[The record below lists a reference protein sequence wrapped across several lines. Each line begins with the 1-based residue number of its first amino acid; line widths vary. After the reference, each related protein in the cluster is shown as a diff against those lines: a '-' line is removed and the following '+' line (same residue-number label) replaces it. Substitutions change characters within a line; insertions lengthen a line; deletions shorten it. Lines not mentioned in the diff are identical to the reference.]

1 MKPETILVS
10 FSARPKGSR
19 CPFGNAIS
27 FDLRPGGC
35 VWLRGSSGRGK
46 STLASYLCNILPQS
60 TLDKLQISAS
70 CQWNPSLQPSE
81 RCGVLF
87 QKTTLL
93 DELTVAG
100 NLAIALDAV
109 GGCPL
114 KDRNL
119 KIKQLLEMVGLSHQ
133 DDADKMPTEL
143 SGGMGRRASLALQL
157 AQNKHVIFLDEPFAG
172 LDLDVA
178 ASIAQELVYLR
189 KTKGTAFI
197 LISHEP
203 ELAEKVMDASC
214 EGNIICHLQEPKFVS
229 KPIQRREINLYRG
242 TTFTDRFWDKLVD
255 YFLWSLPLILLA
267 FLACGLA
274 ISMLICETLR
284 RMDVSDPVLKL
295 VDKEIRPLI
304 KMLTGQEATPLHM
317 LGVKMKVSSLLNQTV
332 PPAKATLY
340 AIGMTKLFVLE
351 IGPLLT
357 ALLLCG
363 RIGGSYAGKLAT
375 MQATSE
381 TKLLRTLG
389 VSPMAWSLYPAA
401 LAVSIAGPLLTSIGT
416 FLALYAASLV
426 GSYYGIGDFDD
437 FWEQARLNT
446 FPTLTLR
453 LSLVGLANVVQEEG
467 GGDTANIMSW
477 NILRCLQSLVNCS
490 FYDSLI
496 EIITYPPI
504 YHFVKAQVYIAII
517 LGVAE
522 ISARIRLHVTPRTVP
537 SIITQAVVT
546 SGLFVILADWFFS
559 QLLLKRK

>member
-1 MKPETILVS
+1 MEPETILVS

-87 QKTTLL
+87 QQTTLL

-109 GGCPL
+109 GCPL

-119 KIKQLLEMVGLSHQ
+119 KIKQLLDMVGLSHH

-214 EGNIICHLQEPKFVS
+214 EGGNIICHLQEPPKYAS
-229 KPIQRREINLYRG
+229 KPIQRRMTNLYRG
-242 TTFTDRFWDKLVD
+242 TTFMNRFWDKLVD

-274 ISMLICETLR
+274 ISMLTCETLR
-284 RMDVSDPVLKL
+284 RMDVSDPVLRL

-375 MQATSE
+375 MQATSQ
-381 TKLLRTLG
+381 TKLLKTLG

-437 FWEQARLNT
+437 FWEWAQLNT
-446 FPTLTLR
+446 FPTLR
-453 LSLVGLANVVQEEG
+453 LSLGLANAVQEEDG
-467 GGDTANIMSW
+467 GGTANIMSW
-477 NILRCLQSLVNCS
+477 NILRCFQSLANCS
-490 FYDSLI
+490 FYDFLI

-522 ISARIRLHVTPRTVP
+522 ISARIRLHVTPRKVP

>member
-1 MKPETILVS
+1 MTSETTTLVS
-10 FSARPKGSR
+10 FSANPKGPR

-35 VWLRGSSGRGK
+35 VWLQGPSGRGK

-60 TLDKLQISAS
+60 ITILDKLQISAS

-87 QKTTLL
+87 QQTTLL

-100 NLAIALDAV
+100 NLAVALDAV
-109 GGCPL
+109 GCPL
-114 KDRNL
+114 KDREM
-119 KIKQLLEMVGLSHQ
+119 KIKHLLDVVGLSYHQ
-133 DDADKMPTEL
+133 DADKMPTEL

-172 LDLDVA
+172 LDFDVA
-178 ASIAQELVYLR
+178 ASIAQELVHLR

-214 EGNIICHLQEPKFVS
+214 EGNLICRLEEPKVVIP
-229 KPIQRREINLYRG
+229 KQMQPHQHGTGNTYRG
-242 TTFTDRFWDKLVD
+242 TTFLDRFWDKLVD
-255 YFLWSLPLILLA
+255 YFIWSLPLILLA

-274 ISMLICETLR
+274 ISMLTCETLKR
-284 RMDVSDPVLKL
+284 LDVGDPVLKL

-304 KMLTGQEATPLHM
+304 KMLTGQEATSLHM
-317 LGVKMKVSSLLNQTV
+317 LGVRMKVSSLLNQTV
-332 PPAKATLY
+332 PPAKANLY

-375 MQATSE
+375 MQATSQ
-381 TKLLRTLG
+381 TKLLKTLG
-389 VSPMAWSLYPAA
+389 ISPIAWSLYPAA
-401 LAVSIAGPLLTSIGT
+401 FAVSIAGPLLTSIGT
-416 FLALYAASLV
+416 FLALVAASLV
-426 GSYYGIGDFDD
+426 GSFYDIGDFDG
-437 FWEQARLNT
+437 FWDQARSNI
-446 FPTLTLR
+446 FPTLR
-453 LSLVGLANVVQEEG
+453 LSGQSCSSAY
-467 GGDTANIMSW
+467 DT
-477 NILRCLQSLVNCS
+477 
-490 FYDSLI
+490 LI
-496 EIITYPPI
+496 EIVTYPPI
-504 YHFVKAQVYIAII
+504 YHFVKAQVFIAII

-522 ISARIRLHVTPRTVP
+522 ISARTRLYVTPRKVP
-537 SIITQAVVT
+537 GIITQAVVT

-559 QLLLKRK
+559 QLWLKRK